1 MKTLAIAT
9 TLAFLLPAPL
19 AFGQTITT
27 EAAVSAGMSTDDVS
41 AGAVQLRAFGELKG
55 GVRFFGE
62 AAWAKTSNT
71 DSDFFASAYPYSDRV
86 QVIEAYGE
94 RTFRPGEGLVS
105 IRAGRFRPPF
115 GISSASDHAYTGF
128 LRPPFFRY
136 DENSAVSNNFLEHG
150 ADLVVGVPH
159 FTLETA
165 LGAPADV
172 GTAVRR
178 SGLDAI
184 VRVQGA
190 VGPFIAGVSHMRTSP
205 LESVEVDQG
214 RADFTGLDLRWMYR
228 GVQVRGEWMTGHP
241 FEGATMKGWYADALI
256 HLVRMG
262 PVTAVARIEQFEQEG
277 GDASES
283 AGAGAAQRQVIGARI
298 RLPGGFSLNVDLMHR
313 MGKIEVAESNPFAL
327 DVGITW
333 TVRPHK

>member
-1 MKTLAIAT
+1 MKTLAIAAC
-9 TLAFLLPAPL
+9 LAFLLPVPRAL
-19 AFGQTITT
+19 GQSITT
-27 EAAVSAGMSTDDVS
+27 EAAVSAGASTDNVK
-41 AGAVQLRAFGELKG
+41 AGAVQLRAFGDLAG
-55 GVRFFGE
+55 GVRYFGE
-62 AAWAKTSNT
+62 VAWANTSNT
-71 DSDFFASAYPYSDRV
+71 DSDFFSSAYPYGNRV
-86 QVIEAYGE
+86 QIIEAYGE
-94 RTFRPGEGLVS
+94 RTFQPGEALVS
-105 IRAGRFRPPF
+105 LRAGRFRPPF

-136 DENSAVSNNFLEHG
+136 DENPAVSNNFLEHG
-150 ADLVVGVPH
+150 ADLVIGVPH
-159 FTLETA
+159 LTLETA

-178 SGLDAI
+178 SGVDEI

-190 VGPFIAGVSHMRTSP
+190 FGPFIAGVSHMRTSP
-205 LESVEVDQG
+205 LQSAEVDQG

-241 FEGATMKGWYADALI
+241 FDGATIKGWYADALI

-262 PVTAVARIEQFEQEG
+262 PVTAVARVEQLEQEG
-277 GDASES
+277 GDEPES
-283 AGAGAAQRQVIGARI
+283 TGEGAAKRQVIGARI

-313 MGKIEVAESNPFAL
+313 MGKVELAESNRFAL